1 MKSFEVIKIKFQ
13 TKPKCLRAITESN
26 RTVRAVAVA
35 ISEDISPTKR
45 PSKRQLEFLVKK
57 HRVREP
63 EVRPSPQLVGYLD
76 SSNSEEEDI
85 NNNFFGLV

>member
-1 MKSFEVIKIKFQ
+1 M
-13 TKPKCLRAITESN
+13 
-26 RTVRAVAVA
+26 A

-57 HRVREP
+57 HRVGEP
-63 EVRPSPQLVGYLD
+63 EVRPRPQLVGYLD
-76 SSNSEEEDI
+76 SSSSEEEEDI